1 MKKGQKMSDEQRLK
15 ISQAHKG
22 KKKPWSGKYMTTEH
36 RKSIS
41 ERMLGNKLCLGRKL
55 SDEVKEKIRVSNL
68 GKVHNISDEG
78 MERMRK
84 KNYVVWNKGKS
95 CRDETKQKISISGNI
110 KRPWMIGNTFSKG
123 EKNGRYIK
131 DRTKLKKSDRRWDTA
146 SQEWWKNCKIR
157 DNWQCRLKNSECS
170 TKIEVHHIYSWKDF
184 PELRYDLDNGITLCT
199 KHHPRKRSEEIRL
212 RDFFKSLIID

>member
-68 GKVHNISDEG
+68 GKVS
-78 MERMRK
+78 
-84 KNYVVWNKGKS
+84 
-95 CRDETKQKISISGNI
+95 
-110 KRPWMIGNTFSKG
+110 
-123 EKNGRYIK
+123 
-131 DRTKLKKSDRRWDTA
+131 
-146 SQEWWKNCKIR
+146 
-157 DNWQCRLKNSECS
+157 
-170 TKIEVHHIYSWKDF
+170 
-184 PELRYDLDNGITLCT
+184 
-199 KHHPRKRSEEIRL
+199 
-212 RDFFKSLIID
+212 

>member
-1 MKKGQKMSDEQRLK
+1 MSDEQRLK

-84 KNYVVWNKGKS
+84 KNYVVWNKGIK
-95 CRDETKQKISISGNI
+95 KQKEIKIPKVPGRKKGSIAWNRGMLGYNS
-110 KRPWMIGNTFSKG
+110 G
-123 EKNGRYIK
+123 EKNPKWIK
-131 DRTKLKKSDRRWDTA
+131 DRSKLAKRQERNDSAYAEWRKCVRDRDSWT
-146 SQEWWKNCKIR
+146 CKVGEGCEGKVIA
-157 DNWQCRLKNSECS
+157 
-170 TKIEVHHIYSWKDF
+170 HHIYPWKKY
-184 PELRYDLDNGITLCT
+184 PEFRYTVSNGITLCT
-199 KHHPRKRSEEIRL
+199 KHHPRTREKENEMIGYFL
-212 RDFFKSLIID
+212 SLLS